1 MHMDIY
7 AQYKTKFHVVNII
20 PNVIL
25 NLLVSYFSCNINC
38 SVSSF
43 HWTVLDLME
52 LFIGHNDNE
61 IY

>member
-7 AQYKTKFHVVNII
+7 TQYKTKLHVVNII
-20 PNVIL
+20 ANVIL
-25 NLLVSYFSCNINC
+25 NLLVSYLSCNINC

-43 HWTVLDLME
+43 HWTVLDSLE
-52 LFIGHNDNE
+52 LFIRHKDYE